1 MIKSEKQY
9 KITKGKKD
17 DFIKSLILLKSSKN
31 DDLLNEIMIDSLKS
45 QIETFD
51 LELSQYET
59 LKNEKPQII
68 AFNLEEL
75 PESLIKARIVKGLS
89 QNDLA
94 QKAGLKE
101 QQIQRYES
109 TNYESANFERILNI
123 AKSLDV
129 SFETSR
135 LILKKKE
142 IKVDGYEP
150 SFIREA
156 TCKLQFRKSLLSV

>member
-75 PESLIKARIVKGLS
+75 PESLIKARIVK
-89 QNDLA
+89 DF
-94 QKAGLKE
+94 LKM
-101 QQIQRYES
+101 
-109 TNYESANFERILNI
+109 IL
-123 AKSLDV
+123 
-129 SFETSR
+129 R
-135 LILKKKE
+135 KKQ
-142 IKVDGYEP
+142 G
-150 SFIREA
+150 
-156 TCKLQFRKSLLSV
+156 